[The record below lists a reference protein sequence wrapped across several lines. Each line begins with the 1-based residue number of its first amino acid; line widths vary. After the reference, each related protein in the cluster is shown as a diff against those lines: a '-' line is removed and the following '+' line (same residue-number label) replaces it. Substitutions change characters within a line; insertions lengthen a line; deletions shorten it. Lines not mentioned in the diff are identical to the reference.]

1 MTGMRTTTDQRL
13 DQVASQT
20 QGMMT
25 MIGRLVNSVN
35 PPPHPE
41 HLPGQDPT
49 QRPTGNRQSNANYGC
64 FVCSQMGHFVKE
76 FPRQASKRD
85 DPTHGSYRI
94 SLSEWPRR
102 DADVDSN
109 TLWEQKQ
116 VLSILERIPRGT
128 EFRAGNEGAF
138 SVMCRVIEK

>member
-35 PPPHPE
+35 RPPHPE

-49 QRPTGNRQSNANYGC
+49 QRPTGPKPTGNRQSNANYGC
-64 FVCSQMGHFVKE
+64 FV
-76 FPRQASKRD
+76 
-85 DPTHGSYRI
+85 
-94 SLSEWPRR
+94 
-102 DADVDSN
+102 
-109 TLWEQKQ
+109 
-116 VLSILERIPRGT
+116 
-128 EFRAGNEGAF
+128 
-138 SVMCRVIEK
+138 